1 MLQWLVYS
9 ITLHTLH
16 YTWLPLSWVRFEPM
30 TLGCEAEALTNR
42 PQRRSHSHIINL
54 FYLCQ
59 SGSICYLVLPSF
71 RFWRNYIILYSN
83 INVTY
88 CCTFVVT
95 VLLVQWL
102 AWWLHTQ
109 DSQVQI
115 SLIQW
120 HMNKRF
126 SGYGAIYK
134 ANFHILLLCLYLTG
148 LYHLQVLLGK
158 IQWGK
163 RFFFV
168 CFFFT
173 F

>member
-30 TLGCEAEALTNR
+30 TLGCEAAALTNR

-59 SGSICYLVLPSF
+59 LGSICYLVLPSF
-71 RFWRNYIILYSN
+71 RFWRNYIILYSK

-102 AWWLHTQ
+102 ASHWFKFHIHMYNMHFSLLHTYWYILY
-109 DSQVQI
+109 SI
-115 SLIQW
+115 
-120 HMNKRF
+120 NNC
-126 SGYGAIYK
+126 AILYSY
-134 ANFHILLLCLYLTG
+134 ILYTQNNIMLY
-148 LYHLQVLLGK
+148 Y
-158 IQWGK
+158 INIIW
-163 RFFFV
+163 
-168 CFFFT
+168 
-173 F
+173 